1 MSDQVYRPAWHE
13 VWMTIAKTVAQRSLC
28 SRAQIGS
35 VIVTAD
41 NRVES
46 VTYNGPPPQFDH
58 AKQPCTSWCPRSQ
71 KSGDFSTT
79 YDDCYANH
87 AEANGI
93 ARSDWSR
100 LNGATLY
107 VNGSVC
113 FQCAKLI
120 ATTGITT
127 VFHVVNASDAHREP
141 EKVERFLRQMGITVM
156 RATP

>member
-1 MSDQVYRPAWHE
+1 MIVSRPAWHE
-13 VWMTIAKTVAQRSLC
+13 IWMTVAKTAAERSLC

-46 VTYNGPPPQFDH
+46 ITYNGPPPAFDH
-58 AKQPCTSWCPRSQ
+58 LRQPCTEWCPRS
-71 KSGDFSTT
+71 KKTEDFSAE

-93 ARSDWSR
+93 ARSNWSN
-100 LNGATLY
+100 LDGATLF
-107 VNGSVC
+107 VNGAVC

-127 VFHVVNASDAHREP
+127 VCHVVNASDAHRDP
-141 EKVERFLRQMGITVM
+141 EKVEKFLRRMGIRVERM
-156 RATP
+156 TP

>member
-1 MSDQVYRPAWHE
+1 MIVSRPAWHE
-13 VWMTIAKTVAQRSLC
+13 IWMTVAKTAATRSLC

-46 VTYNGPPPQFDH
+46 ITYNGPPPKFEH
-58 AKQPCTSWCPRSQ
+58 HRSSCTDWCPRAL
-71 KSGDFSTT
+71 KSEGFSTE
-79 YDDCYANH
+79 YDDCFANH

-93 ARSDWSR
+93 ARSNWSN
-100 LNGATLY
+100 LDGAALY

-120 ATTGITT
+120 ATTGIST

-141 EKVERFLRQMGITVM
+141 AKVEKFLRRMGIEVV
-156 RATP
+156 RVAP